1 MASSQAARSYWKSVG
16 HSHLRRDALA
26 LASTTNSTSIAL
38 SSSPKT
44 SPSTLRQATTDST
57 RPRERVVILGSGWAG
72 YALARALDP
81 AKYERIIVSPRSH
94 FVFTPLLASTSVGTL
109 EFRSILEPVRRLKPD
124 AFHQGWADDID
135 FAHKTLK
142 VETNADADELSSHT
156 LPPPPSSSSPSGTS
170 PSEVTIAASTPTM
183 TASVTKRKGEV
194 ITIPYD
200 KLVVAV
206 GSYSQTFGIPGV
218 REHANFLRDVGDA
231 RSIRLR
237 VLQCFERAALP
248 TATTEQRRALLHF
261 AVVGGGPTGIEFA
274 AELHDLIYEDLAR
287 LYPQLMPSVAITVY
301 DIAPKVL
308 PMFDKQLASYAID
321 LFKRQGIRVK
331 TEPHLTQIR
340 QDDQSPH
347 GALKLSIQEEP
358 GAEVGA
364 GLVVWST
371 GLMPNPLVQ
380 KMVARE
386 LRLPGSG
393 DSSTPETF
401 HLQTGR
407 SGGLLTDDHLRLRLD
422 QGDRTLPDVFA
433 MGDCA
438 VMDREALPATAQVAS
453 QQAVY
458 LARTLNRHGDDVSRA
473 KPFAWRNLGT
483 MAYLGSW
490 RAIHQSSADGLRGRL
505 AWVLWRGAY
514 LTMSMSVRNKIMVP
528 VHWFMTWVFGR
539 DISRF

>member
-1 MASSQAARSYWKSVG
+1 MATSQAARSYWKTAG
-16 HSHLRRDALA
+16 RSHLGREAALA
-26 LASTTNSTSIAL
+26 LTPTAASPQATPSTS
-38 SSSPKT
+38 
-44 SPSTLRQATTDST
+44 RHATTDAK
-57 RPRERVVILGSGWAG
+57 RPREKVVILGSGWAG

-94 FVFTPLLASTSVGTL
+94 FVFTPLLASTAVGTL

-124 AFHQGWADDID
+124 AFHQGWADGID
-135 FAHKTLK
+135 FASKTLR
-142 VETNADADELSSHT
+142 VETNADADELSSRT
-156 LPPPPSSSSPSGTS
+156 LPPPPAASKASQDGEPAL
-170 PSEVTIAASTPTM
+170 SEVKTTNISTH
-183 TASVTKRKGEV
+183 RKGEV
-194 ITIPYD
+194 ISVPYD

-218 REHANFLRDVGDA
+218 REHAHFLRDVGDA

-248 TATTEQRRALLHF
+248 TATPEQRRALLHF

-274 AELHDLIYEDLAR
+274 AELHDLIHEDLAR
-287 LYPQLMPSVAITVY
+287 IYPQLMPSVAITVY

-308 PMFDKQLASYAID
+308 PMFDKQLASYAVD
-321 LFKRQGIRVK
+321 LFRRQGIRVK
-331 TEPHLTQIR
+331 TEHHLTRIR
-340 QDDQSPH
+340 RDDASPH
-347 GALKLSIQEEP
+347 GALQLSIQEQP
-358 GAEVGA
+358 DAEVGA

-371 GLMPNPLVQ
+371 GLMPNPFVQ
-380 KMVARE
+380 KMMAQAI
-386 LRLPGSG
+386 RLEDVDPTAEKPGVV
-393 DSSTPETF
+393 
-401 HLQTGR
+401 HLQTAAR

-422 QGDRTLPDVFA
+422 QPGGGTLPDVFA

-438 VMDREALPATAQVAS
+438 VMDGSDPLPATAQVAA
-453 QQAVY
+453 QQAAY
-458 LARTLNRHGDDVSRA
+458 LARALNRHGDDVAAAR
-473 KPFAWRNLGT
+473 PFRYRNLGT

-490 RAIHQSSADGLRGRL
+490 RAIHQSSSFDGLRGRL